1 MVPVPS
7 PSSSAPART
16 PPPVRRVV
24 LIDDHTAILDMMQTA
39 VEALPGFRVV
49 GRAQAAGE
57 AIELCRRVRPDIV
70 ILDLRLPEAS
80 GLSLLPELQAAW
92 GRSRVIIFSGHLRL
106 GAIRAA
112 LLAGAHGLVEKNA
125 TLDELHRALRVV
137 AAGQVYFSR
146 YTSDEIRRLVQRPA
160 GQPKRLVRLTEREKS
175 VLRGI
180 AEGSSSKEIASRLG
194 LSRHTVVH
202 HRTRLT
208 QKTGVRGVAQFAR
221 YAVQVGLIGDVVTGV
236 AEAI

>member
-1 MVPVPS
+1 M
-7 PSSSAPART
+7 APANPPSAAVRP

-24 LIDDHTAILDMMQTA
+24 LIDDHTAILDMMQIA
-39 VEALPGFRVV
+39 IEELPGFQVV
-49 GRAQAAGE
+49 GRGQSAAE
-57 AIELCRRVRPDIV
+57 ARELCGRLRPDIV

-112 LLAGAHGLVEKNA
+112 LLAGAHGLVEKTA
-125 TLDELHRALRVV
+125 TLDEFHRALRTVG
-137 AAGQVYFSR
+137 AGQVYFSR

-194 LSRHTVVH
+194 ISRHTVVH

-221 YAVQVGLIGDVVTGV
+221 YAVQVGLIGDTVAGV

>member
-1 MVPVPS
+1 MATVSGLS
-7 PSSSAPART
+7 PRAPART

-39 VEALPGFRVV
+39 VEELPGFRVV
-49 GRAQAAGE
+49 GRAQTAAE
-57 AIELCRRVRPDIV
+57 ARELCRRTRPDIV

-106 GAIRAA
+106 GVIRAA
-112 LLAGAHGLVEKNA
+112 LLAGAHGLVEKTA
-125 TLDELHRALRVV
+125 TLDEFHRALRLVG
-137 AAGQVYFSR
+137 AGQVYFSR

-175 VLRGI
+175 VLRGV
-180 AEGSSSKEIASRLG
+180 AEGSNSKEIASRLG
-194 LSRHTVVH
+194 ISRHTVVH

-208 QKTGVRGVAQFAR
+208 KKTGARGVAQFAR
-221 YAVQVGLIGDVVTGV
+221 YAVQVGLVGDTVAGV